1 MNRNLLIYRDAEA
14 LTNAAT
20 DYITALAVESQALRG
35 QFTVALAGGKTPQ
48 SVYTRLA
55 RVGTEAGIDWSRVF
69 FFWGDERCVP
79 PEHPESNYG
88 MARRTFL
95 EAIAVPKGN
104 VYRIPGELPPEMA
117 AMTYERTLRQF
128 FGPIP
133 RFDLV
138 LLGMGADGHT
148 ASLFPN
154 TPAIHEPDRWV
165 MAVKGAKPEMTRV
178 TLTPVALNAAAHG
191 VILISGNQKAE
202 RLRQVFNGPYL
213 PDLLPVQ
220 TIHTAGSLLWF
231 VDAEAAARL

>member
-1 MNRNLLIYRDAEA
+1 MNRNLLIYRDMEA

-35 QFTVALAGGKTPQ
+35 QFTMALSGGKSPQ
-48 SVYTRLA
+48 AIYARLA

-95 EAIAVPKGN
+95 EEIPVPKGN
-104 VYRIPGELPPEMA
+104 VHRIPGELPPEMA
-117 AMTYERTLRQF
+117 AMVYERTLRQF
-128 FGPIP
+128 FGQIP

-138 LLGMGADGHT
+138 LLGMGDDGHT

-154 TPAIHEPDRWV
+154 TPVIHEADRWV
-165 MAVKGAKPEMTRV
+165 MSVKVPKLGVARV
-178 TLTPVALNAAAHG
+178 TLTPVAFNAAAHG
-191 VILISGNQKAE
+191 VMLISGPQKAE
-202 RLRQVFNGPYL
+202 RLRQVFNGPYM